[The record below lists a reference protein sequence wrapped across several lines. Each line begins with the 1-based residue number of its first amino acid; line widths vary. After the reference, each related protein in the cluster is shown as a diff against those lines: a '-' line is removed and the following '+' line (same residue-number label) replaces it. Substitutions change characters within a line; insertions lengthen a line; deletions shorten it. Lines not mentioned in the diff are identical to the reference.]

1 MTPTSTNAAHSI
13 DYKQAVRKFEIK
25 DKVDDIKDVFA
36 ETLPKTSVSG
46 KTTIK
51 VRSMFSQDKEAM

>member
-1 MTPTSTNAAHSI
+1 
-13 DYKQAVRKFEIK
+13 
-25 DKVDDIKDVFA
+25 VFA

-46 KTTIK
+46 KTTVK